1 LSRHVVYQALAD
13 LELNAAARYYERES
27 RGLGTAFLT
36 EVQRCS
42 DSILDHPS
50 IGVLVRGDVRRRL
63 VTRFPY
69 ALVCRVTSQQVR
81 ILAVMNLRWRPFY
94 WVGRE

>member
-1 LSRHVVYQALAD
+1 MSRHVVFQALAD
-13 LELNAAARYYERES
+13 LELNAAAQYYERES

-42 DSILDHPS
+42 DSILDHPN

-69 ALVCRVTSQQVR
+69 ALLYRVTSQQVR
-81 ILAVMNLRWRPFY
+81 ILAVMNLRRRPFY
-94 WVGRE
+94 WVGRQ